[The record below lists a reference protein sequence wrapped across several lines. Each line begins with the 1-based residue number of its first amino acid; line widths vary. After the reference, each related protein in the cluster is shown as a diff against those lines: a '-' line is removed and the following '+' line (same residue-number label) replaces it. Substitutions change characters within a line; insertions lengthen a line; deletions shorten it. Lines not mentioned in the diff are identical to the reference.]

1 VRSQLNAR
9 VVSQQPNIM
18 RREIKEDAEVLRQG
32 LALGVLP
39 ISRAITWADR
49 IIADSARGDVQA
61 PIYEVA
67 LGATRPISELIEQ
80 LGAVRGSVDAVVVSR
95 RLLGVLAQWYGE
107 DAGRGAH
114 VAQAIYDL
122 ARAGVLPEAE
132 FGTEPFFLDEYFSE
146 PHFFEA
152 GAGDVELAAYL
163 RQQALAAGL

>member
-1 VRSQLNAR
+1 
-9 VVSQQPNIM
+9 M

-132 FGTEPFFLDEYFSE
+132 FGAEPFFLDEYFSE